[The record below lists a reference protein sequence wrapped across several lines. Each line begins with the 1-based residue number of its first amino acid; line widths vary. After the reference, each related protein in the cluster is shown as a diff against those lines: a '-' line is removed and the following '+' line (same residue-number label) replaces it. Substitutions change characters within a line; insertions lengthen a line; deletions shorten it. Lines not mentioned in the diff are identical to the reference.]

1 MDIVYHYP
9 PELLQLLVDVI
20 PRLVRSK
27 NDVIIFF
34 RGAGVTSD
42 CYVDLERR
50 VRTDRENI
58 DKFEIARTI
67 LTRLNE
73 RGESALRERREVLKR
88 VVEFEDFST
97 CWPNDQLRAKG
108 LVAEIRRVIN
118 VKDSFTRMHQEREH
132 ERQQRSRQNQER
144 LAAIETRKRAIDE
157 VRKDF
162 YSLFAMEEPRR
173 RGTMCESVF
182 NRLFQVESI
191 LIRESFRITDDK
203 SPGVMEQIDGV
214 IELANH
220 VYFVEMKWLS
230 RPVDID
236 DVSRHLVRIYHR
248 GYSRGLFI
256 SATEFTAAALSTC
269 VEALQRTVISLVTFD
284 ELTRLLESHGDFP
297 AFLLEK
303 INIAIVEKQPYRK
316 LLA

>member
-9 PELLQLLVDVI
+9 PELLQLLIDVI

-34 RGAGVTSD
+34 RGAGVPSD
-42 CYVDLERR
+42 CYADLEQR
-50 VRTDRENI
+50 VRTDRENLN
-58 DKFEIARTI
+58 KFEIARTV

-97 CWPNDQLRAKG
+97 AWPNDQLRAKG

-118 VKDSFTRMHQEREH
+118 VKDAFTRMHQEREH
-132 ERQQRSRQNQER
+132 ERQQHSRQHQNR
-144 LAAIETRKRAIDE
+144 LAAIEARKRAIDE

-162 YSLFAMEEPRR
+162 YALFAMEEPRR

-220 VYFVEMKWLS
+220 IYFVEMKWLS

-256 SATEFTAAALSTC
+256 SATEFTSAALSTC

-284 ELTRLLESHGDFP
+284 ELTRLLESHGDLP

-303 INIAIVEKQPYRK
+303 INIAIVDKQPYRK
-316 LLA
+316 LLV

>member
-9 PELLQLLVDVI
+9 PELLQLLIDVI

-27 NDVIIFF
+27 NDVITFF

-42 CYVDLERR
+42 CYADLEQR
-50 VRTDRENI
+50 VRTDRKNLN
-58 DKFEIARTI
+58 KFEISRTV
-67 LTRLNE
+67 LTRINE

-97 CWPNDQLRAKG
+97 AWPNDQLRAKG

-118 VKDSFTRMHQEREH
+118 VKDAFTRMHQEREH
-132 ERQQRSRQNQER
+132 ERQERSRQHQDR
-144 LAAIETRKRAIDE
+144 LAAIKARERAIDE
-157 VRKDF
+157 LRKDF
-162 YSLFAMEEPRR
+162 YALFAIEEARK

-182 NRLFQVESI
+182 NRLFQAESI
-191 LIRESFRITDDK
+191 LIRESFRITADK

-220 VYFVEMKWLS
+220 VYLVEMKWLS
-230 RPVDID
+230 KPVDID

-256 SATEFTAAALSTC
+256 SATEFTSAALSTC
-269 VEALQRTVISLVTFD
+269 VEALQRTVISLVTFE
-284 ELTRLLESHGDFP
+284 ELTYLLESYGDLP
-297 AFLLEK
+297 ALLLK
-303 INIAIVEKQPYRK
+303 KSILQ
-316 LLA
+316 L

>member
-1 MDIVYHYP
+1 MEIVYHYP
-9 PELLQLLVDVI
+9 PDLLQLLIDVI

-27 NDVIIFF
+27 QDVIIFF
-34 RGAGVTSD
+34 RGAGVASN
-42 CYVDLERR
+42 CYADLEQR
-50 VRTDRENI
+50 VQTDRENI
-58 DKFEIARTI
+58 DKFEIARTV

-73 RGESALRERREVLKR
+73 RGESTLRERREVLKR
-88 VVEFEDFST
+88 IVEFEDYST

-118 VKDSFTRMHQEREH
+118 VRDSFTRMTQEREH
-132 ERQQRSRQNQER
+132 ERQERSHQHRER
-144 LAAIETRKRAIDE
+144 VAAVEARKRAIDE

-162 YSLFAMEEPRR
+162 YALFAIEEPRR

-191 LIRESFRITDDK
+191 LIRESFRITDNK
-203 SPGVMEQIDGV
+203 SPGVIEQIDGV
-214 IELANH
+214 IELGNH
-220 VYFVEMKWLS
+220 IYFVEMKWLS
-230 RPVDID
+230 TPVNID
-236 DVSRHLVRIYHR
+236 DVSRHLIRIYHR

-269 VEALQRTVISLVTFD
+269 VDALQRTVISLVTFP
-284 ELTRLLESHGDFP
+284 ELTRLLESHGDLP

-303 INIAIVEKQPYRK
+303 IRIAQVDRQPYGRVFV
-316 LLA
+316 